1 MTTSPSRNAWPSWN
15 ITCKISEIMKTK
27 KPKSARAEAPATR
40 TWLWCGAALAT
51 LAVVFWA
58 YGPAMHAGF
67 LFDDTTQHFALPT
80 ASQPL
85 SSWIGP
91 VRPVLMFSY
100 WVNSRISMEDTSWYH
115 YFNILIHA
123 LAGIFVF
130 LVIRRLLEWAGAE
143 ESSRTPWAAF
153 GTLLFLLH
161 PLQAESVAYISGR
174 SDSLCGMLSCASFA
188 AFLYRRS
195 PAISWAGVL
204 PVLLLFGAAVLTKE
218 QAVALPALF
227 VLTDFW
233 WNPQPPL
240 RSVRGHWRL
249 YAVLALG
256 AAGAAALFWK
266 LIVGAGAGSSA
277 GFSIKDFTWY
287 QYLFTQFRAIFAYVF
302 NFLLPV
308 NLNVD
313 WDFPISRGIFEYGA
327 IFGLAAL
334 LAVAAA
340 AWRYRRAFPLAGYGY
355 FVFLVLLSPTSSIL
369 PIKDPIAD
377 RRMYL
382 PILGLILI
390 AIDLLRRLKVERKL
404 LALGAAALMVATALA
419 THARAEVWSSPITL
433 WQDTAR
439 QSPNKFRA
447 HFHLAYAYQEEG
459 RNDLAVAEFQ
469 KTAELSPPTA
479 DLLLDWGL
487 AYDGLNQPEK
497 ALEKFRQAA
506 AVQPSAHVYTQI
518 GYIYAKRSAWREAME
533 AFDTA
538 QKLDANFA
546 YTYMYKGQVHLATNE
561 PAAAVAEF
569 QHALKLDSS
578 LVPAR
583 QGLAMAQQRLSGR

>member
-1 MTTSPSRNAWPSWN
+1 MWYA
-15 ITCKISEIMKTK
+15 
-27 KPKSARAEAPATR
+27 AP
-40 TWLWCGAALAT
+40 LAS
-51 LAVVFWA
+51 LAVLFWV
-58 YGPAMHAGF
+58 YGPAMHTPF
-67 LFDDTTQHFALPT
+67 LFDDVGQQFALSS
-80 ASQPL
+80 ASAPL
-85 SSWIGP
+85 AMWIGP

-100 WVNSRISMEDTSWYH
+100 WVNTRISLDDTSSYH
-115 YFNILIHA
+115 VFNVLIHA
-123 LAGIFVF
+123 LAGVFIF

-143 ESSRTPWAAF
+143 ERSRSPLAAF
-153 GTLLFLLH
+153 GALLFLLH
-161 PLQAESVAYISGR
+161 PFQVESVAYISGR
-174 SDSLCGMLSCASFA
+174 SDALCGMFACASFA

-195 PAISWAGVL
+195 SAISWAGVL
-204 PVLLLFGAAVLTKE
+204 PVVLLFGAAVLTKE
-218 QAVALPALF
+218 QAVVLPALF
-227 VLTDFW
+227 VLTDLW
-233 WNPQPPL
+233 WNPDSPL
-240 RSVRGHWRL
+240 RGVRANWKL

-256 AAGAAALFWK
+256 AAGAVALFWN
-266 LIVGAGAGSSA
+266 LILGFGTGGSA
-277 GFSIKDFTWY
+277 GFSMKDLTWY
-287 QYLFTQFRAIFAYVF
+287 QYLFTEFRAVFAYVF

-308 NLNVD
+308 NLSVD
-313 WDFPISRGIFEYGA
+313 WDFPFSHTILEHGA

-334 LAVAAA
+334 LALAAA
-340 AWRYRRAFPLAGYGY
+340 AWRYRRTFPLAGYGY
-355 FVFLVLLSPTSSIL
+355 FVFLVLLSPTSSVL

-382 PILGLILI
+382 PMLGLILI
-390 AIDLLRRLKVERKL
+390 AIDLLRRLKVERKV
-404 LALGAAALMVATALA
+404 LAMGAAVLLVAAALA

-459 RNDLAVAEFQ
+459 RNDLAVTEFQ

-506 AVQPSAHVYTQI
+506 ALQPSAHVYTQI

-546 YTYMYKGQVHLATNE
+546 YTYMYKGQVRLATNE
-561 PAAAVAEF
+561 PAAAAAEF
-569 QHALKLDSS
+569 QHALALDPS
-578 LVPAR
+578 LGPAR

>member
-1 MTTSPSRNAWPSWN
+1 
-15 ITCKISEIMKTK
+15 MKTR
-27 KPKSARAEAPATR
+27 KPDPKRPQPPATR
-40 TWLWCGAALAT
+40 SWMWCAAPLAS
-51 LAVVFWA
+51 LAVLFWV
-58 YGPAMHAGF
+58 YGPTMHTPF
-67 LFDDTTQHFALPT
+67 LFDDVGQQFALSS
-80 ASQPL
+80 ASDPL
-85 SSWIGP
+85 AKWIGP

-100 WVNSRISMEDTSWYH
+100 WVNTRISLDDTSSYH
-115 YFNILIHA
+115 VFNVIIHA
-123 LAGIFVF
+123 LAGVFIF
-130 LVIRRLLEWAGAE
+130 LVIRRLLKWAGAE
-143 ESSRTPWAAF
+143 ERSRAPWAAF
-153 GTLLFLLH
+153 GALLFLLH
-161 PLQAESVAYISGR
+161 PFQAESVAYISGR
-174 SDSLCGMLSCASFA
+174 SDALCGMFAGASFA
-188 AFLYRRS
+188 AFLCRRS
-195 PAISWAGVL
+195 SAISWAGVL
-204 PVLLLFGAAVLTKE
+204 PVVLLFGAAVLTKE
-218 QAVALPALF
+218 QAVVLPALF
-227 VLTDFW
+227 VLTDLW
-233 WNPQPPL
+233 WNPDSPL
-240 RSVRGHWRL
+240 RAVRANWKL

-256 AAGAAALFWK
+256 AAGAVALFWN
-266 LIVGAGAGSSA
+266 LIAGFGTGGSA
-277 GFSIKDFTWY
+277 GFSMKDLTWY
-287 QYLFTQFRAIFAYVF
+287 QYLFTEFRAVFAYVF

-308 NLNVD
+308 NLSVD
-313 WDFPISRGIFEYGA
+313 WDFPFSHTILEHGA

-334 LAVAAA
+334 LALAAA
-340 AWRYRRAFPLAGYGY
+340 AWRYRRTFPLAGYGY
-355 FVFLVLLSPTSSIL
+355 FVFLVLLSPTSSVL

-382 PILGLILI
+382 PMLGLILI
-390 AIDLLRRLKVERKL
+390 AIDLLRRLKVERKV
-404 LALGAAALMVATALA
+404 LAMGAAALLVAAALA

-561 PAAAVAEF
+561 PAAAAAEF